1 MIVSRSWRTWMYRG
15 GRPGRLA
22 RVLNRIAAAQHSSGF
37 LAPSTWV
44 TLEVVGRRSGRTVAF
59 PLVMTV
65 HDGRRYL
72 VSMLG
77 RRANWVANIRVAD
90 GAATLRHGRREAVRL
105 VEVDVAQRA
114 PILRE
119 YLAKAPG
126 ARPHFPIDRHS
137 SLAQFAEIA
146 PEYPVFLITPAVP

>member
-1 MIVSRSWRTWMYRG
+1 MTIARLWRTRMYRG

-44 TLEVVGRRSGRTVAF
+44 TLEVVGRRSGRTVAL

-65 HDGRRYL
+65 HDGQRYL

-77 RRANWVANIRVAD
+77 RRANWVANVRAAD
-90 GAATLRHGRREAVRL
+90 GAAVLRHGRREAVRL
-105 VEVDVAQRA
+105 VEVDVTQRA
-114 PILRE
+114 PILRD

-137 SLAQFAEIA
+137 SLAQFVAIA
-146 PEYPVFLITPAVP
+146 PEYPVFLITPALP

>member
-1 MIVSRSWRTWMYRG
+1 MTIRRSWRIRMYRG

-37 LAPSTWV
+37 LAPPAWV

-65 HDGRRYL
+65 HDGERYV

-77 RRANWVANIRVAD
+77 RRANWVANVRAAD
-90 GAATLRHGRREAVRL
+90 GAATLRRGRREPVRL
-105 VEVDVAQRA
+105 VEVDVAERA
-114 PILRE
+114 SILRE

-137 SLAQFAEIA
+137 SLAEFTVIA
-146 PEYPVFLITPAVP
+146 PEYPVFLIRAAVP

>member
-1 MIVSRSWRTWMYRG
+1 MINPRSWRTRMYRD

-22 RVLNRIAAAQHSSGF
+22 RVLNRIAAALHSSGF
-37 LAPSTWV
+37 LAPSAWV
-44 TLEVVGRRSGRTVAF
+44 TLEVVGRRSGRTVAL
-59 PLVMTV
+59 PLVLAT

-77 RRANWVANIRVAD
+77 RRANWVANVRAAD

-105 VEVDVAQRA
+105 VEVDVAERA
-114 PILRE
+114 PILRG

-126 ARPHFPIDRHS
+126 ARAHFPIDRHS
-137 SLAQFAEIA
+137 SLDQFAAIA
-146 PEYPVFLITPAVP
+146 PQYPVFLITPAAP

>member
-1 MIVSRSWRTWMYRG
+1 MIISRSWRKRMYRG

-37 LAPSTWV
+37 LAPSAWV

-59 PLVMTV
+59 PLVMTI
-65 HDGRRYL
+65 HDGQRYL

-77 RRANWVANIRVAD
+77 RRANWVANVRVAD
-90 GAATLRHGRREAVRL
+90 GAATLRHGRREPVRL
-105 VEVDVAQRA
+105 VEVDVAHRA

-126 ARPHFPIDRHS
+126 ARAHFPIDRHS
-137 SLAQFAEIA
+137 SLAQFTEIA
-146 PEYPVFLITPAVP
+146 PEYPVFLITPTAH